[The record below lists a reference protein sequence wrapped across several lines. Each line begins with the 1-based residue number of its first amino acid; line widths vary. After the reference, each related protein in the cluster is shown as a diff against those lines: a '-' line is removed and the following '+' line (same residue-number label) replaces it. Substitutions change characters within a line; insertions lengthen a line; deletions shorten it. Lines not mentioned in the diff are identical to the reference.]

1 MADSDSQSTGRIV
14 GAIQMVGG
22 ALEIA
27 LGAGG
32 VAAPTGV
39 TQVGGV
45 ILIAHGADTFLAGF
59 RSMYYGEVSTTYTQQ
74 GATWAA
80 KQAHASDQ
88 TAHYIGVG
96 TDIVAGVGPSIGI
109 GISRR
114 LAIAGATRAGESVSV
129 AYLSRSAFEMGHNAV
144 GIRQGGTTAWVH
156 FAGRPIGQVVARGA
170 PAGEYVITELAVS
183 SEQAAAASAT
193 RQILVGSAEQAWGY
207 LGPNCTT
214 TTLEILR
221 SAGIVVPAWSRTPM
235 LLQLGLKA
243 GAEITIFGGTAAA
256 IGGALGGAPAPQR
269 ARNHRDGHLLIHGH
283 HHRHVAVPIVLP
295 PKG

>member
-1 MADSDSQSTGRIV
+1 MADPDSQFTGHVV
-14 GAIQMVGG
+14 GVVQMVGG

-32 VAAPTGV
+32 LAAPTGV

-59 RSMYYGEVSTTYTQQ
+59 RSIYYGQVSSTYTQQ

-88 TAHYIGVG
+88 TAKYVGVG
-96 TDIVAGVGPSIGI
+96 ADLVAGVGPSIGI

-114 LAIAGATRAGESVSV
+114 LAIAGAERASERVAV
-129 AYLSRSAFEMGHNAV
+129 AYLSRGALEMGHNAV

-156 FAGRPIGQVVARGA
+156 FAGVPVGEVVPRAAPGA
-170 PAGEYVITELAVS
+170 GYVITELAVS
-183 SEQAAAASAT
+183 SEQAAAANAT
-193 RQILVGSAEQAWGY
+193 RQLLVGAGEQAWGY

-214 TTLEILR
+214 TTLQVLR
-221 SAGIVVPAWSRTPM
+221 SAGIVMPAWSRTPV
-235 LLQLGLKA
+235 LLHLGLNA
-243 GAEITIFGGTAAA
+243 GAEITIIGGTAAA
-256 IGGALGGAPAPQR
+256 AGGSIAAPAHQR
-269 ARNHRDGHLLIHGH
+269 QRNQRDKHLLIHGH
-283 HHRHVAVPIVLP
+283 YHKHLGAPLVLP
-295 PKG
+295 AKG